1 MTALAALLGAAC
13 GLGVLLLVLG
23 LRGTEEPSA
32 QHHWPQILRR
42 VDRLALRLAAG
53 GVASVGVGALTRW
66 PVAALMAAG
75 FGAALPSMLSD
86 GRRSPA
92 AVTARVEA
100 VAGWAE
106 MLRDTIA
113 GARGLEGAITATAPV
128 APLAIRADV
137 EELAAALHG
146 TPLMVALRDFAG
158 RVDDP
163 ACDFVVLALGM
174 AAQHEGRQ
182 VGELLGALAQWAR
195 EESAIRMRVAVRRA
209 PQRTGARIVVGTTL
223 ILPLLLMAVDGSYLS
238 VYGTALGQLVL
249 LMVGTCF
256 AGGFLWMARL
266 MRDPVSPRLLGGP
279 QA

>member
-23 LRGTEEPSA
+23 LRGTEEPA
-32 QHHWPQILRR
+32 EPRRWQQILRR

-53 GVASVGVGALTRW
+53 GVAGVGVGALTRW

-75 FGAALPSMLSD
+75 FGAALPTMLGG

-146 TPLMVALRDFAG
+146 TPLMVALREFAG

-163 ACDFVVLALGM
+163 ACDVVVLALGM

-195 EESAIRMRVAVRRA
+195 EESAMRMRVAVRRA

-223 ILPLLLMAVDGSYLS
+223 ALPLLLMAVDGSYLS
-238 VYGTALGQLVL
+238 VYGTALGQMVL
-249 LMVGTCF
+249 LLVGACF
-256 AGGFLWMARL
+256 AAGFLWMARL
-266 MRDPVSPRLLGGP
+266 MRDPVPARLLGGP
-279 QA
+279 EA

>member
-23 LRGTEEPSA
+23 LVGSDGPAAPR
-32 QHHWPQILRR
+32 WPVQKR
-42 VDRLALRLAAG
+42 VDRLTLRLAAG
-53 GVASVGVGALTRW
+53 GVAGVAVGALTGW
-66 PVAALMAAG
+66 PVAALMATG
-75 FGAALPSMLSD
+75 FGVAVPSMLGD

-100 VAGWAE
+100 VAAWAE

-128 APLAIRADV
+128 APVAIRADV
-137 EELAAALHG
+137 EELATALHSQ
-146 TPLMVALRDFAG
+146 PLGVALRDFAA

-163 ACDFVVLALGM
+163 TCDFVVAALGM

-182 VGELLGALAQWAR
+182 VGELLGAVAQWAR
-195 EESAIRMRVAVRRA
+195 EESAMRLRVATRRA

-223 ILPLLLMAVDGSYLS
+223 VLPLILTVVDGSYLS
-238 VYGTALGQLVL
+238 VYSTALGQVVL
-249 LMVGTCF
+249 LAVAACF

-266 MRDPVSPRLLGGP
+266 VRDPAPPRLLGGP
-279 QA
+279 GA